1 MVAVVV
7 LDVDVRPG
15 VLTKLVSGCFATRK
29 LEIENKANLK
39 HLMAFVRMQ
48 PKVDHQLAVLAAI
61 AATNATPMDG
71 GKAARLAPCLFTLSG

>member
-48 PKVDHQLAVLAAI
+48 PKVDHQLA
-61 AATNATPMDG
+61 ATNATPMDG